1 MNINNIPMQQV
12 VTRLRNRGYIGDHP
26 RCALRLSGDDY
37 DDAGRSRDFWL
48 YVQEKGSTFPENY
61 SLTTSR
67 QGLTFSKKR
76 PIPAGSLMLYACDYC
91 RNSFGRPVSL
101 DGWFCAAVYT
111 PKEQEVRTL
120 ADLAWIM
127 GLPERAP
134 QLQELMKELGL

>member
-1 MNINNIPMQQV
+1 MQQV

-91 RNSFGRPVSL
+91 RTAGFVLPS
-101 DGWFCAAVYT
+101 T
-111 PKEQEVRTL
+111 PQRSRRSGHSRTSP
-120 ADLAWIM
+120 
-127 GLPERAP
+127 G
-134 QLQELMKELGL
+134 